1 MELLIMLSGL
11 IVSIIIALL
20 VKKALSFI
28 FKGSEDK
35 MISQI
40 KKEVKQWDVFASAL
54 IDDIE
59 PPCHTQCKV
68 MFSGGRFSTI
78 KSPLGSKSS
87 SYQIEYWGVETSD
100 KFDTLYVAKAIH
112 DWAQNRP
119 SVNKN
124 SSAPNYERN

>member
-11 IVSIIIALL
+11 IVSIVIALL
-20 VKKALSFI
+20 VKRSLSFI

-40 KKEVKQWDVFASAL
+40 KKEVKQWDIFASAL

-59 PPCHTQCKV
+59 PPLHTQCKV

-78 KSPLGSKSS
+78 KSPLGSNSS
-87 SYQIEYWGVETSD
+87 SYQIEYWEVNTSD
-100 KFDTLYVAKAIH
+100 TLDALYVAKAIH

-119 SVNKN
+119 SVNKQIN
-124 SSAPNYERN
+124 K